1 MLKLYAQPGW
11 GSTLV
16 EAQLAWYGIP
26 CEIEDVGNLFKSQ
39 DARERLA
46 KVNPLAQLPT
56 LVLPDG
62 RIMTESAAIT
72 LHLADTAPAGKSL
85 VPTAPGAERD
95 RFLRWLV
102 FLVASIYPTFTIGDD
117 TSRWLSDAAAQ
128 KDLREPVGV
137 VHLDGV
143 PGPDGA
149 RGGEQRRIRPEG
161 HGTYPRQG
169 GPGPQ
174 RAEDLERVQKGHPQV
189 DHDHGRAMQP
199 DPQERDVRRGAAR
212 DRPRRDAGAPNQ
224 LHGLGALGHHGDGR
238 RVGVA

>member
-1 MLKLYAQPGW
+1 MHKLYAQPGW

-26 CEIEDVGNLFKSQ
+26 CEIEDVGNLFKAR

-117 TSRWLSDAAAQ
+117 TSRWLADAAAQ
-128 KDLREPVGV
+128 KDLREAMNAYRERLWHMVEDAVGDSPWFLGNRFSA
-137 VHLDGV
+137 LDIYITV
-143 PGPDGA
+143 MT
-149 RGGEQRRIRPEG
+149 RW
-161 HGTYPRQG
+161 T
-169 GPGPQ
+169 
-174 RAEDLERVQKGHPQV
+174 
-189 DHDHGRAMQP
+189 
-199 DPQERDVRRGAAR
+199 
-212 DRPRRDAGAPNQ
+212 PRRAWFAANTPKLSALALRGEAVPELAGVWQRNFRETP
-224 LHGLGALGHHGDGR
+224 GMG
-238 RVGVA
+238 